1 MPNYRRAYV
10 PGGSFFFTLV
20 TDRRAPLF
28 GNKGNKPGR
37 LLLGS
42 LLRRVQLQRPFT
54 INAVVLLPEHLHAIW
69 SLPSGDT
76 EYSARWGWIKKE
88 FTKQWLALGGAEQPV
103 SAGRERERQRGVW
116 QRRFWEHTLESEDD
130 FERHFDYI
138 HYNPVKH
145 GHVRCPR
152 DWPWSSFH
160 RWMRVGVYPADWACS
175 HREPLN
181 FRDIEDSVGEPNEDE

>member
-28 GNKGNKPGR
+28 GNKPGR
-37 LLLGS
+37 LLLGT
-42 LLRRVQLQRPFT
+42 LLRRVQLLRPFT

-103 SAGRERERQRGVW
+103 SRPGAGTPT
-116 QRRFWEHTLESEDD
+116 RRLATTVLGTH
-130 FERHFDYI
+130 
-138 HYNPVKH
+138 
-145 GHVRCPR
+145 
-152 DWPWSSFH
+152 
-160 RWMRVGVYPADWACS
+160 A
-175 HREPLN
+175 
-181 FRDIEDSVGEPNEDE
+181 

>member
-1 MPNYRRAYV
+1 MPNYRRAHV

-20 TDRRAPLF
+20 SDRRAPIF
-28 GNKGNKPGR
+28 RDPPSR

-42 LLRRVQLQRPFT
+42 MIRRAQLKWPVT
-54 INAVVLLPEHLHAIW
+54 INAIVLLPEHLHAIW

-76 EYSARWGWIKKE
+76 RYSTRWGWIKKE
-88 FTKQWLALGGAEQPV
+88 FTKEWLALGGIEQPV
-103 SAGRERERQRGVW
+103 SAGREHEGRRGVW

-138 HYNPVKH
+138 HYDPVKH
-145 GHVRCPR
+145 GYVRCPR

-160 RWMRVGVYPADWACS
+160 LWVTAGVYPADWACWN
-175 HREPLN
+175 RGPLK
-181 FRDIEDSVGEPNEDE
+181 FSDIEDSVGEPTEDG